1 MFVIYFSKNIYDDES
16 YFFLNSSL
24 RPQRSGSFCEIFAKI
39 PFGIYKTLF
48 LLNIYWKVQL
58 NNFLI
63 SLKYLKKVQSI
74 FEVDLKDAKEM
85 RNFNNKDND
94 RSQDQKPGDN
104 MMKRPL
110 TLDLNK
116 KIVNNNNGP
125 PILSTP
131 DVNLCKLGS
140 PELEN
145 FILNTDTLQ
154 TPTPS
159 AIFPTAKVI
168 TYRTPFINNN

>member
-1 MFVIYFSKNIYDDES
+1 
-16 YFFLNSSL
+16 
-24 RPQRSGSFCEIFAKI
+24 
-39 PFGIYKTLF
+39 
-48 LLNIYWKVQL
+48 
-58 NNFLI
+58 
-63 SLKYLKKVQSI
+63 
-74 FEVDLKDAKEM
+74 M
-85 RNFNNKDND
+85 RNLSNKDSERDPKSN
-94 RSQDQKPGDN
+94 DN

-116 KIVNNNNGP
+116 KIVNNNNQP

-145 FILNTDTLQ
+145 YILNTDTLQ

-159 AIFPTAKVI
+159 GIFPTTAKV
-168 TYRTPFINNN
+168 N

>member
-1 MFVIYFSKNIYDDES
+1 
-16 YFFLNSSL
+16 
-24 RPQRSGSFCEIFAKI
+24 
-39 PFGIYKTLF
+39 
-48 LLNIYWKVQL
+48 
-58 NNFLI
+58 
-63 SLKYLKKVQSI
+63 
-74 FEVDLKDAKEM
+74 M

-94 RSQDQKPGDN
+94 RPQDQKASDN

-116 KIVNNNNGP
+116 KVLNNNNGP

-145 FILNTDTLQ
+145 YILNTDTLQ

-159 AIFPTAKVI
+159 AIFPTSKVI
-168 TYRTPFINNN
+168 KNHLINNLSLMSFIPTDHDRTRRLC

>member
-1 MFVIYFSKNIYDDES
+1 
-16 YFFLNSSL
+16 
-24 RPQRSGSFCEIFAKI
+24 
-39 PFGIYKTLF
+39 
-48 LLNIYWKVQL
+48 
-58 NNFLI
+58 
-63 SLKYLKKVQSI
+63 
-74 FEVDLKDAKEM
+74 M

-94 RSQDQKPGDN
+94 RSQDPKQGDN

-116 KIVNNNNGP
+116 KIINPNNGP

-159 AIFPTAKVI
+159 AIFPTTKVK
-168 TYRTPFINNN
+168 

>member
-1 MFVIYFSKNIYDDES
+1 
-16 YFFLNSSL
+16 
-24 RPQRSGSFCEIFAKI
+24 
-39 PFGIYKTLF
+39 
-48 LLNIYWKVQL
+48 
-58 NNFLI
+58 
-63 SLKYLKKVQSI
+63 
-74 FEVDLKDAKEM
+74 M

-94 RSQDQKPGDN
+94 RSQEQNPGDS

-116 KIVNNNNGP
+116 KVVNTNNGP

-168 TYRTPFINNN
+168 QINIQSTWTNIEFFFIS

>member
-1 MFVIYFSKNIYDDES
+1 
-16 YFFLNSSL
+16 
-24 RPQRSGSFCEIFAKI
+24 
-39 PFGIYKTLF
+39 
-48 LLNIYWKVQL
+48 
-58 NNFLI
+58 
-63 SLKYLKKVQSI
+63 
-74 FEVDLKDAKEM
+74 M
-85 RNFNNKDND
+85 RNLSNKDSD
-94 RSQDQKPGDN
+94 RDPKSSDN

-154 TPTPS
+154 TPSQTPS
-159 AIFPTAKVI
+159 GIFPTTAKV
-168 TYRTPFINNN
+168 NKQSHHL

>member
-1 MFVIYFSKNIYDDES
+1 MRDLLK
-16 YFFLNSSL
+16 
-24 RPQRSGSFCEIFAKI
+24 EIKCF
-39 PFGIYKTLF
+39 
-48 LLNIYWKVQL
+48 
-58 NNFLI
+58 
-63 SLKYLKKVQSI
+63 
-74 FEVDLKDAKEM
+74 KDKM
-85 RNFNNKDND
+85 RNFNKDNNSD
-94 RSQDQKPGDN
+94 SKPGDN

-116 KIVNNNNGP
+116 KVVNNSGGP

-145 FILNTDTLQ
+145 YILNTDTLQ

-159 AIFPTAKVI
+159 AIFPTTKV
-168 TYRTPFINNN
+168 RV

>member
-1 MFVIYFSKNIYDDES
+1 
-16 YFFLNSSL
+16 
-24 RPQRSGSFCEIFAKI
+24 
-39 PFGIYKTLF
+39 
-48 LLNIYWKVQL
+48 
-58 NNFLI
+58 
-63 SLKYLKKVQSI
+63 
-74 FEVDLKDAKEM
+74 M
-85 RNFNNKDND
+85 RNNFNNKDSD
-94 RSQDQKPGDN
+94 RDSKQSDN

-116 KIVNNNNGP
+116 KPSNNNGP

-145 FILNTDTLQ
+145 YILNTDTLQ

-159 AIFPTAKVI
+159 AIFPSAKV
-168 TYRTPFINNN
+168 TSATSLKLELYS

>member
-1 MFVIYFSKNIYDDES
+1 
-16 YFFLNSSL
+16 
-24 RPQRSGSFCEIFAKI
+24 
-39 PFGIYKTLF
+39 
-48 LLNIYWKVQL
+48 
-58 NNFLI
+58 
-63 SLKYLKKVQSI
+63 
-74 FEVDLKDAKEM
+74 M
-85 RNFNNKDND
+85 RNFNNKDSNNGSND
-94 RSQDQKPGDN
+94 KPNDN

-125 PILSTP
+125 PVLSTP

-145 FILNTDTLQ
+145 FILNTNTLE

-159 AIFPTAKVI
+159 AIFPSSKVRI
-168 TYRTPFINNN
+168 TKCIAEYFLKPSNFIDYY

>member
-1 MFVIYFSKNIYDDES
+1 MQNICE
-16 YFFLNSSL
+16 NSFWNL
-24 RPQRSGSFCEIFAKI
+24 QNFIF
-39 PFGIYKTLF
+39 T
-48 LLNIYWKVQL
+48 
-58 NNFLI
+58 
-63 SLKYLKKVQSI
+63 KYLLKSAIKYLLDIFKILKRVQSK

-168 TYRTPFINNN
+168 TYKTHFIKTIIKTFSCYR

>member
-1 MFVIYFSKNIYDDES
+1 
-16 YFFLNSSL
+16 
-24 RPQRSGSFCEIFAKI
+24 
-39 PFGIYKTLF
+39 
-48 LLNIYWKVQL
+48 
-58 NNFLI
+58 
-63 SLKYLKKVQSI
+63 
-74 FEVDLKDAKEM
+74 M

-168 TYRTPFINNN
+168 TYKTPFIKTIIKTFSCYR

>member
-1 MFVIYFSKNIYDDES
+1 MK
-16 YFFLNSSL
+16 
-24 RPQRSGSFCEIFAKI
+24 
-39 PFGIYKTLF
+39 PFKD
-48 LLNIYWKVQL
+48 
-58 NNFLI
+58 
-63 SLKYLKKVQSI
+63 
-74 FEVDLKDAKEM
+74 VDKM

-94 RSQDQKPGDN
+94 RESKPNNDN

-116 KIVNNNNGP
+116 KIVNTNNNGP

-159 AIFPTAKVI
+159 AMFPSAKVNSLKLGHVCLF
-168 TYRTPFINNN
+168 TNNFKLFVDYN

>member
-1 MFVIYFSKNIYDDES
+1 
-16 YFFLNSSL
+16 
-24 RPQRSGSFCEIFAKI
+24 
-39 PFGIYKTLF
+39 
-48 LLNIYWKVQL
+48 
-58 NNFLI
+58 
-63 SLKYLKKVQSI
+63 
-74 FEVDLKDAKEM
+74 M

-94 RSQDQKPGDN
+94 RDQKPNDN

-116 KIVNNNNGP
+116 KIVINNSGGP

-145 FILNTDTLQ
+145 YILNTDTLQ
-154 TPTPS
+154 TPSLQTPS
-159 AIFPTAKVI
+159 GTGIFPQTAKV
-168 TYRTPFINNN
+168 RTLISSEGHDFSSFNSFIDHNRARGLRQGLRGRIEESTQQRIALQTASLIKHAIKYHERRWNYLQ

>member
-1 MFVIYFSKNIYDDES
+1 
-16 YFFLNSSL
+16 
-24 RPQRSGSFCEIFAKI
+24 
-39 PFGIYKTLF
+39 
-48 LLNIYWKVQL
+48 
-58 NNFLI
+58 
-63 SLKYLKKVQSI
+63 
-74 FEVDLKDAKEM
+74 M
-85 RNFNNKDND
+85 RNTLNKDND
-94 RSQDQKPGDN
+94 HQDPAKPNDN

-116 KIVNNNNGP
+116 KIVNHNNGP

-145 FILNTDTLQ
+145 YILNTNTLE

-159 AIFPTAKVI
+159 SAIFPSAKV
-168 TYRTPFINNN
+168 RTNDLRKLLRLIIFLLFIDHNRARRLRERFRGRIKNAS

>member
-1 MFVIYFSKNIYDDES
+1 
-16 YFFLNSSL
+16 
-24 RPQRSGSFCEIFAKI
+24 
-39 PFGIYKTLF
+39 
-48 LLNIYWKVQL
+48 
-58 NNFLI
+58 
-63 SLKYLKKVQSI
+63 
-74 FEVDLKDAKEM
+74 M
-85 RNFNNKDND
+85 RNFNNKDTNNEPNK
-94 RSQDQKPGDN
+94 SNDN

-145 FILNTDTLQ
+145 YILNTDTLQ

-159 AIFPTAKVI
+159 AIFPSASKVK
-168 TYRTPFINNN
+168 F

>member
-1 MFVIYFSKNIYDDES
+1 
-16 YFFLNSSL
+16 
-24 RPQRSGSFCEIFAKI
+24 
-39 PFGIYKTLF
+39 
-48 LLNIYWKVQL
+48 
-58 NNFLI
+58 
-63 SLKYLKKVQSI
+63 
-74 FEVDLKDAKEM
+74 M
-85 RNFNNKDND
+85 RNFNNKDNERD
-94 RSQDQKPGDN
+94 PKPNDN

-116 KIVNNNNGP
+116 KVVNNNNNP

-145 FILNTDTLQ
+145 YILNTDTLQ

-159 AIFPTAKVI
+159 ANNAIFPSAKV
-168 TYRTPFINNN
+168 RPINFQSISIKLTV

>member
-1 MFVIYFSKNIYDDES
+1 
-16 YFFLNSSL
+16 
-24 RPQRSGSFCEIFAKI
+24 
-39 PFGIYKTLF
+39 
-48 LLNIYWKVQL
+48 
-58 NNFLI
+58 
-63 SLKYLKKVQSI
+63 
-74 FEVDLKDAKEM
+74 M

-94 RSQDQKPGDN
+94 KPDN

-116 KIVNNNNGP
+116 KIVNNNGP

-145 FILNTDTLQ
+145 YILNTNTLDT
-154 TPTPS
+154 PAINTPS
-159 AIFPTAKVI
+159 AIFPSSKVKI
-168 TYRTPFINNN
+168 GPQLLVNFS

>member
-1 MFVIYFSKNIYDDES
+1 
-16 YFFLNSSL
+16 
-24 RPQRSGSFCEIFAKI
+24 
-39 PFGIYKTLF
+39 
-48 LLNIYWKVQL
+48 
-58 NNFLI
+58 
-63 SLKYLKKVQSI
+63 
-74 FEVDLKDAKEM
+74 M
-85 RNFNNKDND
+85 RNYNKDND
-94 RSQDQKPGDN
+94 RDSKPNDN

-116 KIVNNNNGP
+116 KIVNTNNGP

-145 FILNTDTLQ
+145 YILNTDTLQ

-159 AIFPTAKVI
+159 AIFPSAKVNI
-168 TYRTPFINNN
+168 WKLGHKCLFTNNLLTFVDHDRARRLRERI

>member
-1 MFVIYFSKNIYDDES
+1 
-16 YFFLNSSL
+16 
-24 RPQRSGSFCEIFAKI
+24 
-39 PFGIYKTLF
+39 
-48 LLNIYWKVQL
+48 
-58 NNFLI
+58 
-63 SLKYLKKVQSI
+63 
-74 FEVDLKDAKEM
+74 M
-85 RNFNNKDND
+85 RNFNNKDNNSD
-94 RSQDQKPGDN
+94 PKSSDN

-116 KIVNNNNGP
+116 KVVNNNGP

-145 FILNTDTLQ
+145 YILNTDTLQ

-159 AIFPTAKVI
+159 AIFPTNNIKVN
-168 TYRTPFINNN
+168 RTIAARKIRK

>member
-1 MFVIYFSKNIYDDES
+1 
-16 YFFLNSSL
+16 
-24 RPQRSGSFCEIFAKI
+24 
-39 PFGIYKTLF
+39 
-48 LLNIYWKVQL
+48 
-58 NNFLI
+58 
-63 SLKYLKKVQSI
+63 
-74 FEVDLKDAKEM
+74 M
-85 RNFNNKDND
+85 RNFNKDNNND
-94 RSQDQKPGDN
+94 KPNDN

-145 FILNTDTLQ
+145 YILNTNTLE

-159 AIFPTAKVI
+159 AIFPSSKVI
-168 TYRTPFINNN
+168 FRTISKEPFLTFLFCLRSPLNKKITQKGLKMRLKLFITMTLSQSQQ

>member
-1 MFVIYFSKNIYDDES
+1 
-16 YFFLNSSL
+16 
-24 RPQRSGSFCEIFAKI
+24 
-39 PFGIYKTLF
+39 
-48 LLNIYWKVQL
+48 
-58 NNFLI
+58 
-63 SLKYLKKVQSI
+63 
-74 FEVDLKDAKEM
+74 M
-85 RNFNNKDND
+85 RNINNKDNG
-94 RSQDQKPGDN
+94 SNAKPNDN

-116 KIVNNNNGP
+116 KIVPNNNGP

-145 FILNTDTLQ
+145 FILNTNTLE

-159 AIFPTAKVI
+159 TIFNATKV
-168 TYRTPFINNN
+168 NNNFLNLKSK

>member
-1 MFVIYFSKNIYDDES
+1 
-16 YFFLNSSL
+16 
-24 RPQRSGSFCEIFAKI
+24 
-39 PFGIYKTLF
+39 
-48 LLNIYWKVQL
+48 
-58 NNFLI
+58 
-63 SLKYLKKVQSI
+63 
-74 FEVDLKDAKEM
+74 M
-85 RNFNNKDND
+85 RNTYNKDND
-94 RSQDQKPGDN
+94 RQDPAKPNDN

-145 FILNTDTLQ
+145 YILNTDTLQ

-159 AIFPTAKVI
+159 ATSAIFPSAKV
-168 TYRTPFINNN
+168 RTKYSQLASEFKGFCHFIDHNRTRRLCERF

>member
-1 MFVIYFSKNIYDDES
+1 
-16 YFFLNSSL
+16 
-24 RPQRSGSFCEIFAKI
+24 
-39 PFGIYKTLF
+39 
-48 LLNIYWKVQL
+48 
-58 NNFLI
+58 
-63 SLKYLKKVQSI
+63 
-74 FEVDLKDAKEM
+74 M
-85 RNFNNKDND
+85 RNSYNKDND
-94 RSQDQKPGDN
+94 HQDPAKPNDN

-116 KIVNNNNGP
+116 KIVNNNNP

-145 FILNTDTLQ
+145 YILNTDTLQ

-159 AIFPTAKVI
+159 AIFPSAKV
-168 TYRTPFINNN
+168 RTTDLSLEKL

>member
-1 MFVIYFSKNIYDDES
+1 
-16 YFFLNSSL
+16 
-24 RPQRSGSFCEIFAKI
+24 
-39 PFGIYKTLF
+39 
-48 LLNIYWKVQL
+48 
-58 NNFLI
+58 
-63 SLKYLKKVQSI
+63 
-74 FEVDLKDAKEM
+74 M
-85 RNFNNKDND
+85 RNSYNKDND
-94 RSQDQKPGDN
+94 RDPKQNDN

-116 KIVNNNNGP
+116 KPVNNNGP

-145 FILNTDTLQ
+145 YILNTDTLQ

-159 AIFPTAKVI
+159 AIFPSAKVTSAFTDI
-168 TYRTPFINNN
+168 RLEVLTIILPS